1 MNAVDVLR
9 NELLHELEIG
19 VRSMEGL
26 LKKVKSE
33 DWEFRPA
40 EHMRSLKELAQHI
53 VAIPE
58 VDLNIWQE
66 QDQET
71 IQGLELKYNKLEST
85 DALIQAMNDG
95 FNEYKAYMTSLSD
108 QDFLM
113 KKTKPFYLEKGE
125 IQAHWLVEEVSHLFH
140 HRGQFFIYL
149 KQLGYDVNMFD
160 LYV

>member
-1 MNAVDVLR
+1 MDAVDVLR

-19 VRSMEGL
+19 IRSMEGL
-26 LKKVKSE
+26 LKKVRSE
-33 DWEFRPA
+33 DWGFRPT
-40 EHMRSLKELAQHI
+40 EQMRSLMELAQHI

-58 VDLNIWQE
+58 IDLNIWQE
-66 QDQET
+66 KDQET
-71 IQGLELKYNKLEST
+71 IQVLEEKYNKLEST
-85 DALIQAMNDG
+85 DDLISAMNDG

-108 QDFLM
+108 QDFLS
-113 KKTKPFYLEKGE
+113 KETKPFYLEKRE

-140 HRGQFFIYL
+140 HRGQFFTYL